1 MADNKNR
8 PGLFGLGKRNTAAQE
23 PSPKESSRPYFVPW
37 YDFSFEPDGVYVR
50 FYYSTAIGSS
60 LKSDL
65 VRYDISRRGI
75 EEAETSELHMQM
87 LSGEMRCRIAPT
99 QAEKPYDAGVYVST
113 TRDEMTASM
122 QLLPPSST
130 GRSLT
135 PEEVLTAIREQFG
148 ITYGLDEVAVLKTV
162 ESGLLFEPV
171 VIAHG
176 KPAVAGTDAKLRYY
190 FKTFLIENS
199 NRAELPPYNENEFF
213 SIIHTGDMLVEKL
226 PHNDGVAGITVRGMS
241 LPAVEGRDCR
251 LPEGSGVTVSPD
263 GKYLYAAMDGR
274 PYLKGNRIVM
284 SDVFTVE
291 GNVDLSVGDIDFDGD
306 VLIGGN
312 IQSGMIVRATG
323 NIEIAGSV
331 EAAAIDAGRNLVL
344 YQGIQGADTGALRAG
359 GDIFARY
366 IIRASVEADGNLY
379 GDYIVSSQISVMGTV
394 RMMGSHAKIFGGMLR
409 ASSRVWVSA
418 IGAVSGE
425 RTVIEIGSSPKL
437 RKMLVELEEKRAQT
451 KAQLEKIDNLVR
463 VPVPRT
469 ETPERLEMRKK
480 LIISRDMLVIN
491 IDEITRDIENLKG
504 EIKKRS
510 DGKLHVRGEVAA
522 DVKVSIDG
530 IAMVTRT
537 RAFSVTYKCRDG
549 MIVASSYEGDIE
561 ES

>member
-1 MADNKNR
+1 
-8 PGLFGLGKRNTAAQE
+8 
-23 PSPKESSRPYFVPW
+23 
-37 YDFSFEPDGVYVR
+37 
-50 FYYSTAIGSS
+50 
-60 LKSDL
+60 
-65 VRYDISRRGI
+65 
-75 EEAETSELHMQM
+75 
-87 LSGEMRCRIAPT
+87 
-99 QAEKPYDAGVYVST
+99 
-113 TRDEMTASM
+113 
-122 QLLPPSST
+122 
-130 GRSLT
+130 
-135 PEEVLTAIREQFG
+135 
-148 ITYGLDEVAVLKTV
+148 
-162 ESGLLFEPV
+162 
-171 VIAHG
+171 
-176 KPAVAGTDAKLRYY
+176 
-190 FKTFLIENS
+190 
-199 NRAELPPYNENEFF
+199 
-213 SIIHTGDMLVEKL
+213 
-226 PHNDGVAGITVRGMS
+226 
-241 LPAVEGRDCR
+241 
-251 LPEGSGVTVSPD
+251 
-263 GKYLYAAMDGR
+263 
-274 PYLKGNRIVM
+274 
-284 SDVFTVE
+284 
-291 GNVDLSVGDIDFDGD
+291 VDLSVGDIDFDGD

-344 YQGIQGADTGALRAG
+344 YQGMQGGDTGALRAG

-425 RTVIEIGSSPKL
+425 RTIIEIGSSPKL

-480 LIISRDMLVIN
+480 LIISRDMLVIS
-491 IDEITRDIENLKG
+491 IDEIARDIENLKA

-522 DVKVSIDG
+522 DVKISIDG